1 MRVYKTKPFARFQRR
16 ERIGDAARCLAV
28 SAAETGRIDA
38 DPGGGLTK
46 QRVARQGAGKRGGY
60 RTVIAYRAGTRAVF
74 LLGFAKSERAN
85 IGSDELAA
93 LKRRGSGLLKTAE
106 EALETMIADDEI
118 LEVHYGGSAES

>member
-1 MRVYKTKPFARFQRR
+1 MYKTKPFARFQRR
-16 ERIGDAARCLAV
+16 ERIGDAALCLAV

-38 DPGGGLTK
+38 DPGGGLIK

-60 RTVIAYRAGTRAVF
+60 GTVIAYRMGTRAVF
-74 LLGFAKSERAN
+74 LLGFAKSEQAD

-93 LKRRGSGLLKTAE
+93 LKRRGSGLLETAV